1 MINRIKQAAN
11 ILEVASDLTTLK
23 RVGAR
28 YFGLCPFHSEK
39 TASFSV
45 QPEHGR
51 WKCFGCGKGGDVID
65 LLTESGMTFREA
77 LKFLSEK
84 TGIALDDWQGSDRW
98 EQRDLMR
105 VAHEVYAKASA
116 ENLKR
121 SKEALDYLKKR
132 GISEEVINLFNI
144 GLGVERIEQ
153 LDKTHLTKTGL
164 FNSSGVSPFA
174 GRILFPFT
182 DITGH
187 PIGFTAR
194 KLSGVSPKYLNSKN
208 SELFNKSRTLFGI
221 AQARK
226 HIRELKACRIV
237 EGPMDALALHSHM
250 HKHVLATC
258 GSAFTKEHA
267 LLIRRLGAEVAVL
280 HFDGDKAGRKSTIQ
294 AARHCMDAGLA
305 VSAVI
310 VPDGQDPCSQ
320 LQGIPFDEWRMPM
333 LKAVGLEDWLEHHIR
348 RIEDKTRQA
357 QMLTSLSRR
366 LGASAGAKLVLKSLG
381 RKFGINL
388 IPKYKADKKPTKR
401 VERMD
406 ARLRRAIVQT
416 IALIHAGR
424 IDDAEEVIEF
434 LPEKYQHI
442 LRRAGISGFDRERI
456 ALNGMIDMGAELA
469 AKYELA
475 RPLDILRGYAPY
487 YIAQNYNWHER
498 MQAITEKIRL

>member
-1 MINRIKQAAN
+1 
-11 ILEVASDLTTLK
+11 
-23 RVGAR
+23 
-28 YFGLCPFHSEK
+28 
-39 TASFSV
+39 
-45 QPEHGR
+45 
-51 WKCFGCGKGGDVID
+51 
-65 LLTESGMTFREA
+65 
-77 LKFLSEK
+77 
-84 TGIALDDWQGSDRW
+84 
-98 EQRDLMR
+98 
-105 VAHEVYAKASA
+105 
-116 ENLKR
+116 
-121 SKEALDYLKKR
+121 
-132 GISEEVINLFNI
+132 
-144 GLGVERIEQ
+144 
-153 LDKTHLTKTGL
+153 
-164 FNSSGVSPFA
+164 
-174 GRILFPFT
+174 
-182 DITGH
+182 
-187 PIGFTAR
+187 
-194 KLSGVSPKYLNSKN
+194 
-208 SELFNKSRTLFGI
+208 
-221 AQARK
+221 
-226 HIRELKACRIV
+226 
-237 EGPMDALALHSHM
+237 
-250 HKHVLATC
+250 
-258 GSAFTKEHA
+258 
-267 LLIRRLGAEVAVL
+267 
-280 HFDGDKAGRKSTIQ
+280 
-294 AARHCMDAGLA
+294 
-305 VSAVI
+305 
-310 VPDGQDPCSQ
+310 
-320 LQGIPFDEWRMPM
+320 M